1 MQVILTTALHNYKVP
16 VIIKKLKNFTFCLG
30 KSRENFINIFQDFP
44 GLTNKIQGLSR
55 TFQDSKK
62 NPGLSR
68 TFPGCGNPVY
78 KSPCCVVTC
87 NAAFVLFS
95 PTLYSGKLAC
105 IWSCTAGFDVI
116 TYALQH
122 LDVLHGQLLRSHI
135 NFHWQLGGHN
145 NLQSCSSND
154 ISHCS
159 SSQVCTELDSAVSSF

>member
-68 TFPGCGNPVY
+68 TFPGCGNPVGC
-78 KSPCCVVTC
+78 SERQNVPGVRIPEV
-87 NAAFVLFS
+87 
-95 PTLYSGKLAC
+95 
-105 IWSCTAGFDVI
+105 SCHAS
-116 TYALQH
+116 
-122 LDVLHGQLLRSHI
+122 GQLRQDVADWSGTRDARRQFWDCPGHSRTVG
-135 NFHWQLGGHN
+135 NPRLGVGI
-145 NLQSCSSND
+145 LMPLPES
-154 ISHCS
+154 
-159 SSQVCTELDSAVSSF
+159 

>member
-68 TFPGCGNPVY
+68 TFPGCGNPG
-78 KSPCCVVTC
+78 KCI
-87 NAAFVLFS
+87 LFS
-95 PTLYSGKLAC
+95 KMFYLFFGL
-105 IWSCTAGFDVI
+105 
-116 TYALQH
+116 
-122 LDVLHGQLLRSHI
+122 
-135 NFHWQLGGHN
+135 
-145 NLQSCSSND
+145 
-154 ISHCS
+154 
-159 SSQVCTELDSAVSSF
+159 